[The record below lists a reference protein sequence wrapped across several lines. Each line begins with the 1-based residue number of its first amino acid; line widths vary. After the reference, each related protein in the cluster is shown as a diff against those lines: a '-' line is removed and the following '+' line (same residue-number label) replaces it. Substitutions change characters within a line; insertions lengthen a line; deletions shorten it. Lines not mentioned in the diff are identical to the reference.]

1 MTVTAQA
8 MPSSTSHPWTGTF
21 QALSYSFDV
30 RTTLPEVAALVAD
43 LLHDLRADPGPRLH
57 RYELRVEE
65 HERPYAVSV
74 DGQLTRRVGTP
85 LALVDELLWH
95 VNREA
100 IVTPDPRIAIHA
112 SVAVWEGRGM
122 MFPAPANSG
131 KTTLVSALL
140 TRGAVYVT
148 DEAALLDPSSPRIH
162 PYPKPMWMAPAGVR
176 AVAGLQSRLRPEY
189 RSLSR
194 VRSYVTPRALGT
206 TAAERPVAI
215 DLIVFPTYR
224 EGGGSRLEPIGRA
237 EAVVSLAK
245 NAFDLSRFGRDGI
258 LSLSALVERAR
269 CYRLELGDLDGAVD
283 TLAKLRRS
291 AERTDDA

>member
-1 MTVTAQA
+1 MTRTAQA
-8 MPSSTSHPWTGTF
+8 MSSSPSHPSTGAYR
-21 QALSYSFDV
+21 ALSYCFDV
-30 RTTLPEVAALVAD
+30 RTTLPDVADLIAD
-43 LLHDLRADPGPRLH
+43 LLHDLRADSGPRVH
-57 RYELRVEE
+57 RYELRREE
-65 HERPYAVSV
+65 HDRPYAAYV

-112 SVAVWEGRGM
+112 SVAVWDRRGM

-140 TRGAVYVT
+140 TRGATYVT

-194 VRSYVTPRALGT
+194 VRAYVTPRALGT
-206 TAAERPVAI
+206 VAVEDPVGI

-224 EGGGSRLEPIGRA
+224 EGGRSRLEPIGRA
-237 EAVVSLAK
+237 EAVVSLAR
-245 NAFDLSRFGRDGI
+245 NAFDLARFGRDGI
-258 LSLSALVERAR
+258 LALSALVERAR
-269 CYRLELGDLDGAVD
+269 CYRLELGDLEGAV
-283 TLAKLRRS
+283 TALAEVGRK
-291 AERTDDA
+291 A